1 MLDAK
6 EVVHL
11 ASKSKVAEAL
21 AMQFGLQLAQDT
33 CFHRMEAESDYVDLI
48 KVLESSY
55 NENTYFSKVVGDYK
69 HLCELFI
76 FCSFSHVIRVDNKV
90 AYCLAKQPVEVGM

>member
-33 CFHRMEAESDYVDLI
+33 CFHRVEAESDYVDLI

-55 NENTYFSKVVGDYK
+55 NENTYFSMVVDDCK
-69 HLCELFI
+69 QLCELLDY
-76 FCSFSHVIRVDNKV
+76 CSFSHLSRVDNKV
-90 AYCLAKQPVEVGM
+90 AHR